1 MSPLFASLHD
11 GGPRTHLRIGVAAIA
26 GLELLVETVQVF
38 AQSQDP
44 QHYAPKTALTAT
56 LASMPVLAWLCYA
69 MILLGLVGVALDR
82 RPVLGGVWA
91 LAWASLLSAWQT
103 GLMGSPSRN
112 AFFPGAV
119 LLGWVLG
126 QLWGM
131 HAAPERASAGEH
143 RALRERLG
151 EAGAL
156 GCLAAAYVGSCLSK
170 LLTAGFAWGDGLPVR
185 ALVLRQQPVA
195 DWSWLLAYRE
205 LVITDATLGRIA
217 GTATLVIEGGAFLLL
232 FGPRLRLAW
241 AALLFGLHTNIL
253 LLCTMPYLEPMVLLL
268 LLAVPWQRRG
278 DEAASAPDT
287 AVRIPR
293 AIAATLAAIVVGAW
307 LLAPWGW
314 RDEHRDRGA
323 PTGR

>member
-1 MSPLFASLHD
+1 
-11 GGPRTHLRIGVAAIA
+11 
-26 GLELLVETVQVF
+26 
-38 AQSQDP
+38 
-44 QHYAPKTALTAT
+44 
-56 LASMPVLAWLCYA
+56 
-69 MILLGLVGVALDR
+69 
-82 RPVLGGVWA
+82 VWA
-91 LAWASLLSAWQT
+91 LAWASLSSAWQT

-126 QLWGM
+126 QLWGL
-131 HAAPERASAGEH
+131 HAAPQRASDDE
-143 RALRERLG
+143 RRSLRERLG

-195 DWSWLLAYRE
+195 DWSWLLAYRD
-205 LVITDATLGRIA
+205 LVITDPTLGRIA

-241 AALLFGLHTNIL
+241 AALLFGLHVNIL

-268 LLAVPWQRRG
+268 LLAVPWQRPSDG
-278 DEAASAPDT
+278 ETSGT
-287 AVRIPR
+287 ELAVRVPR
-293 AIAATLAAIVVGAW
+293 AVAATLAAIVVAAW

-314 RDEHRDRGA
+314 RDEHRDRTA
-323 PTGR
+323 TSRR